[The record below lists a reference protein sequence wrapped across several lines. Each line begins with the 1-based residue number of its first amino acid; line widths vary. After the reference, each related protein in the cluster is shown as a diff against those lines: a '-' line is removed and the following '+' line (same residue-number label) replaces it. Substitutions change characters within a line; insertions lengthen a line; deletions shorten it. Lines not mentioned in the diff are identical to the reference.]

1 MNIRESV
8 RIAELGMKAKVPF
21 LLVGHSGVGKTAI
34 VGELSNK
41 VFPSHKFITV
51 MASQCD
57 VGDFV
62 GIPDSIIDAQG
73 NRVTSWA
80 RPEWMPYE
88 PCVLFLDEL
97 NNARQDVE
105 SALLQLVYEGRI
117 NTHHLHPDSFIC
129 AAINPATSEYT
140 TANVISSALVKRF
153 IVIPFQPLASET
165 ITWAED
171 TKRYHPSVIRFL
183 KHRPESTGVE
193 KPLDTTIKMEPCP
206 RLWEMTSKLIHQAE
220 LDNTNVI
227 QDTGLIKTL
236 LATSVGIETAAI
248 FISFLETQEKPISF
262 DSIID
267 NPTSAMERFNGMYK
281 EMRGDLVAGTSDNVL
296 KGVAGIINNRAA
308 SFSFINPAIQV
319 DSDDKDIAKRAIKAL
334 NDNVTNNFGD
344 ARKSVDSVMTFL
356 QGLPADIF
364 FKLSYDI
371 ITRNPEV
378 ENVTQEQQIKIL
390 DSHFTIIM
398 YMYSNNSLIKN
409 HKTLFDKWIE
419 TSGQVE
425 KHKKLQA
432 ASK

>member
-41 VFPSHKFITV
+41 VFPNHKFITV
-51 MASQCD
+51 LASQLD

-153 IVIPFQPLASET
+153 IVIPFQPLSSET

-193 KPLDTTIKMEPCP
+193 KALETTIKMEPCP
-206 RLWEMTSKLIHQAE
+206 RLWEMTSKLIRQAE
-220 LDNTNVI
+220 LDNNRVI
-227 QDTGLIKTL
+227 QDSELIKTL
-236 LATSVGIETAAI
+236 LSTSVGVETAAI
-248 FISFLETQEKPISF
+248 FVSFLETQEKPLSF
-262 DSIID
+262 SAIID
-267 NPTSAMERFNGMYK
+267 NPVKALERFNGMYK
-281 EMRGDLVAGTSDNVL
+281 EMRGDLVSETSDNVL
-296 KGVAGIINNRAA
+296 RGVSDIINKNAEL
-308 SFSFINPAIQV
+308 FSFANPAVQV
-319 DSDDKDIAKRAIKAL
+319 DSEDKDIAKKATKAL
-334 NDNVTNNFGD
+334 NENITNNFGD
-344 ARKSVDSVMTFL
+344 ARKSVDAVMAFL
-356 QGLPADIF
+356 KELPADIF

-371 ITRNPEV
+371 ITRNPQV
-378 ENVTQEQQIKIL
+378 ENITQEQQIKIL
-390 DSHFTIIM
+390 DSHFAIIM
-398 YMYSNNSLIKN
+398 YMYSNNTLIKN
-409 HKTLFDKWIE
+409 HKTLFEKWVE